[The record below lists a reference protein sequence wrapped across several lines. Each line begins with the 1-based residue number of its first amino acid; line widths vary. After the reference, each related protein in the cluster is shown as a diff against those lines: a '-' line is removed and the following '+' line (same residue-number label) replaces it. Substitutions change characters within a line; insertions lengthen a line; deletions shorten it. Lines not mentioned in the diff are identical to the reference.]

1 MGDPSLHQLTA
12 AYALDAL
19 DGDDAATYRDH
30 LRTCEHC
37 REELAALTDAAAML
51 AYGAP
56 SAAPPAQLR
65 ERILTAARAERGNVV
80 PLRPRWAVPAA
91 AAAAVAVAASV
102 ALAIWAVSLT
112 RSLDRQRTAATANRS
127 VAQILADPDARRVQL
142 SGAQGSVVVT
152 RAGDA
157 ALVVSGLERAR
168 RGSTY
173 EAWVIRAGKPEAAGT
188 FDGGDPTTLVR
199 LREHLASG
207 VEVAVTIEPGS
218 GSTAP
223 TTQPI
228 FQAHV

>member
-1 MGDPSLHQLTA
+1 MDDSSLHQLTA

-19 DGDDAATYRDH
+19 DGDDAATYREH
-30 LRTCEHC
+30 LRTCEQC
-37 REELAALTDAAAML
+37 RDELSTLTDAAAML

-65 ERILTAARAERGNVV
+65 ERILTTARAERGNVV

-112 RSLDRQRTAATANRS
+112 RSLDHQRTVAAANHT

-142 SGAQGSVVVT
+142 SGAQGTVVVT
-152 RAGDA
+152 HAGDA
-157 ALVVSGLERAR
+157 ALVVSGLEHAR

-173 EAWVIRAGKPEAAGT
+173 EAWVIQGGIPKPAGT
-188 FDGGDPTTLVR
+188 FDGGAPTTLVR
-199 LREHLASG
+199 LRERVDSG
-207 VEVAVTIEPGS
+207 VKVAVTVEPGS
-218 GSTAP
+218 GSKAP

-228 FQAHV
+228 FEAQV